1 MGMCSTF
8 AIIGLLALAPA
19 ADVQVQLLRGE
30 TVAGQLTAVS
40 ADKITVTSGGNA
52 QVIPAP
58 EILAVEFPSAKADV
72 ETAHVWIDLLDGS
85 RVIGAGLNQSGGKA
99 TIELL
104 GGDKLPD
111 VSARAIRAA
120 RFRPAED
127 AGLNA
132 AWNEILSG
140 RRSGD
145 VLVLRKT
152 ANREVEENGDTKT
165 VTTLSLD
172 ELEGTVLAI
181 GPESVKFDYDGDKV
195 DVKREKLEGVI
206 IFQPVKR
213 ELPAASLR
221 LIDVARGE
229 WRLKSIELKD
239 DQIVGVTPAG
249 VTLSLPLARVQR
261 LDFSAGNVAM
271 LATLEME
278 SSESSAALLPKGLSS
293 AAVEWFSPTSA
304 QRPGL
309 TVSNATGRPGSKV
322 SLTGKSQAT
331 YRTPEGFRW
340 FRAGLVLA
348 GRPGVGSDVEV
359 VVLGDGKPLAK
370 HALLAADERKPIQI
384 EADITGVRRLSLQVL
399 PQGGQGFGALVDF
412 QDARFTK

>member
-1 MGMCSTF
+1 MCSSL
-8 AIIGLLALAPA
+8 AIFSLLALAPA

-40 ADKITVTSGGNA
+40 ADKITVMVGGNA

-58 EILAVEFPSAKADV
+58 EILAVEFPANKTDV
-72 ETAHVWIDLLDGS
+72 ETAQVWIDLLDGS
-85 RVIGAGLNQSGGKA
+85 RVNGAGLAQSGGKA
-99 TIELL
+99 KIELL
-104 GGDKLPD
+104 GGDKLSD
-111 VSARAIRAA
+111 VPRAAIRAV
-120 RFRPAED
+120 RFRAAED

-132 AWNEILSG
+132 AWNDILAG
-140 RRSGD
+140 TRSGD

-152 ANREVEENGDTKT
+152 ATRDVEENGVTKT

-181 GPESVKFDYDGDKV
+181 GPESVNFDYDGDKV
-195 DVKREKLEGVI
+195 PVKREKLEGIVL
-206 IFQPVKR
+206 FQPVKR
-213 ELPAASLR
+213 ELPVASLR

-229 WRLKSIELKD
+229 WRLKNIELKD
-239 DQIVGVTPAG
+239 DQLTGVTPAG
-249 VTLSLPLARVQR
+249 VSLSLPLGRVQR

-271 LATLEME
+271 LATLDME
-278 SSESSAALLPKGLSS
+278 SSESSVAMLPKGLSP
-293 AAVEWFSPTSA
+293 AALTWFSPTA
-304 QRPGL
+304 GQRPGL
-309 TVSNATGRPGSKV
+309 PASNAGRPAGKV

-340 FRAGLVLA
+340 FRAGLALA

-359 VVLGDGKPLAK
+359 IVLGDGKPLAK
-370 HALLAADERKPIQI
+370 HNLIAADENTPIQI
-384 EADITGVRRLSLQVL
+384 EVDVTGVRRLTLQAL